1 MRPMKRYSFRIWL
14 LAFDMGNDEFKKA
27 CRVLLH
33 PLSGNA
39 AFKDQ
44 AMEDRWKEKQTVK
57 REMLKAAKARQ
68 EEKNTTCEPE
78 AAGEEVGSDAVSA

>member
-44 AMEDRWKEKQTVK
+44 AMEDRWKVKQNAK
-57 REMLKAAKARQ
+57 RDALRAAKA
-68 EEKNTTCEPE
+68 EKTEQITTCDPE
-78 AAGEEVGSDAVSA
+78 AAHETVCD